1 MTSEVP
7 ESGYREMRASNAD
20 RDAVVQRLQEAA
32 GEGRI
37 DLTELTERVDR
48 ALAAKT
54 YADLEPLTAD
64 LPTGRTADPGK
75 PLFLKGGLH
84 GASRNGRWK
93 VPAQITAHGGTGGV
107 KLDFSQVDCRLPL
120 IELEAHGQM
129 AGVTIVIPESWSA
142 EIDEMDPGLGGFKD
156 KTTPDRQSGTPLI
169 RLSGSGGAAGV
180 VIRHPN
186 AWERRKLRRGR

>member
-1 MTSEVP
+1 MTSDLP
-7 ESGYREMRASNAD
+7 ESAHREMRASNAD

-64 LPTGRTADPGK
+64 LPSGRTADPGK

-84 GASRNGRWK
+84 GASRTGRWQ
-93 VPAQITAHGGTGGV
+93 VPAQITAHGGMGGV
-107 KLDFSQVDCRLPL
+107 KLDFTQADCRLPL

-129 AGVTIVIPESWSA
+129 AGVTIVIPEGWSA
-142 EIDEMDPGLGGFKD
+142 ETDEVEPGLGGLKD
-156 KTTPDRQSGTPLI
+156 KTTPDRQPGAPLV

-186 AWERRKLRRGR
+186 GWERRKLRRGR